1 MWDGFESKGATGTQ
15 YDVVDVNPGHIQ
27 EPSDA
32 AAGAISRF
40 VKGDVGDQSRSVEAT
55 AEG

>member
-15 YDVVDVNPGHIQ
+15 YDVVDVTPGHIQ